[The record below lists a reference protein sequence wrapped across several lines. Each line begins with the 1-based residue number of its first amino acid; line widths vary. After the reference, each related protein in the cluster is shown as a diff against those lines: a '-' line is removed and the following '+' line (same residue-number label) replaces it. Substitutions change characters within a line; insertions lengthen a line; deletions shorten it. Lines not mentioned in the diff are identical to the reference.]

1 MAEPPPPYS
10 ATAISQN
17 HTPQSDPVMQLRR
30 YLIEIMAF
38 TFNADFA
45 LLNHALGQH
54 TLPTSASI
62 SITNSTLTEDERV
75 ELLRLALITKDL
87 YGKQRG
93 HQLLTTR
100 DSDRRAVA
108 DAIVIP
114 TLHLELS
121 AGYILELIST
131 YADHQCDETKREYTL
146 ISLNIPYPLCLFRH
160 LTLFLDLFGHHL
172 HSHARIISATASDEH
187 VRIVL
192 GNAMK
197 VFQEEELGIKKV
209 PHCDNNKWPNDYRLW
224 YDLWKALISEE
235 EWSEIYGQVL
245 RRKSEEAKRRVGSN
259 SRTY

>member
-17 HTPQSDPVMQLRR
+17 HTPQRDPVIQLRR

-62 SITNSTLTEDERV
+62 STTNSTLTDDERV
-75 ELLRLALITKDL
+75 ELLRLALISKDL
-87 YGKQRG
+87 YRKQRG

-100 DSDRRAVA
+100 DSDRRAVT

-114 TLHLELS
+114 ALQLELS

-131 YADHQCDETKREYTL
+131 YADHRCDETKREYTL

-160 LTLFLDLFGHHL
+160 LTLLLALFGHHL
-172 HSHARIISATASDEH
+172 HSHARIISATAPNED

-209 PHCDNNKWPNDYRLW
+209 PHCRNDRWPNDFRSW
-224 YDLWKALISEE
+224 YDLWQALITDEE
-235 EWSEIYGQVL
+235 EIEIYV
-245 RRKSEEAKRRVGSN
+245 
-259 SRTY
+259 